1 MLISGKTNFKIINI
15 IKEKWNYMMIKI
27 QFSKMHIYFRIV
39 ILNIYASSNRA

>member
-15 IKEKWNYMMIKI
+15 INEKWNYMIKI